1 MSTKKVTLVYSLKNT
16 FVQRDIALLE
26 KMGYQVLT
34 LQAPPVK
41 HFFGFLWNRLRE
53 FFLGFFSSPKYFVS
67 ELRINFLKKL
77 IYPFYLILHLMKM
90 NQSLS
95 HLSKL

>member
-41 HFFGFLWNRLRE
+41 HFFGFLWNRLR
-53 FFLGFFSSPKYFVS
+53 
-67 ELRINFLKKL
+67 
-77 IYPFYLILHLMKM
+77 
-90 NQSLS
+90 
-95 HLSKL
+95 

>member
-53 FFLGFFSSPKYFVS
+53 FFLGFFRVLTRPIPD
-67 ELRINFLKKL
+67 LRCVKRLMFYTPSHCAIRSYLSR
-77 IYPFYLILHLMKM
+77 PFG
-90 NQSLS
+90 
-95 HLSKL
+95 

>member
-53 FFLGFFSSPKYFVS
+53 FFFRVF
-67 ELRINFLKKL
+67 
-77 IYPFYLILHLMKM
+77 
-90 NQSLS
+90 
-95 HLSKL
+95 